1 MSLFSAHKCYCSHV
15 TVYQQEASNYRSL
28 PEQSATA
35 VNMGDNKEEIEVVR
49 QNFVCCLL
57 GELIQQYAEKLDNY
71 GWGIKGGWQ
80 SLTFEDMQGC

>member
-1 MSLFSAHKCYCSHV
+1 M

-35 VNMGDNKEEIEVVR
+35 VNMGDNKEEIEVVG

-57 GELIQQYAEKLDNY
+57 GELIQQYAEKLGNY
-71 GWGIKGGWQ
+71 GCGG
-80 SLTFEDMQGC
+80 SKEVDNLTFEDTQGS

>member
-1 MSLFSAHKCYCSHV
+1 V

-35 VNMGDNKEEIEVVR
+35 VDMGDNKEEIEVVG

-57 GELIQQYAEKLDNY
+57 GELIQQYAEKLGNY

-80 SLTFEDMQGC
+80 SDI